1 MSKFAIDDLLVAK
14 KSNNQ
19 ESLRDLNN
27 QELKISGGASTASSA
42 GADYRDAV
50 SASAATTEGNADAYA
65 SGGYRSYYYY
75 GSYESGP
82 SASAYASDRYY
93 YPWYY

>member
-14 KSNNQ
+14 
-19 ESLRDLNN
+19 ESLRDLSDR
-27 QELKISGGASTASSA
+27 ELKIAGGASTASSA

-65 SGGYRSYYYY
+65 SGGYRSYDYWY
-75 GSYESGP
+75 GYYESGP

-93 YPWYY
+93 YYW

>member
-1 MSKFAIDDLLVAK
+1 MSKFAIDDLLVAE
-14 KSNNQ
+14 KSSNQ
-19 ESLRDLNN
+19 ESLRDLNK

-50 SASAATTEGNADAYA
+50 SASAATTEGYANAYA
-65 SGGYRSYYYY
+65 SGGYRDYYCGYYYC

-93 YPWYY
+93 Y